1 MKPYKS
7 IFSMCLLITMATA
20 GTAQDILFDKGVRA
34 GELIAFP
41 SLSDPNSYYYLAD
54 KVQVAKHPDGKP
66 MFSFTRYV
74 RNKATD
80 SDDGSSITESEDAG
94 GVVHVVV
101 SLAVPPD
108 VVKAAETALHRIN
121 GNGKLIG
128 PVIYKSGKIALI
140 SSVIGENGE
149 LTKKVVGLG
158 SAPILE
164 GQKAAV
170 AVLLTKQ
177 GADILWATFQSA
189 TPDLSFQFEMEAKG
203 YLSPKRVKIE
213 ADFEQ
218 IYSHKAFEAA
228 AVTPVFAAEI
238 KDAFD
243 DLANSGAIKV
253 TQVGEDAEL
262 DKMRE
267 TAYNQLVNLIFD
279 KVGGQGVT
287 DFSQLMPN
295 TQKSMLD
302 RATEMLTAARTEAR
316 NENKEI
322 DEANKARREHELQ
335 MRRESRHLMDSI
347 YRARGITYAPVANP
361 ESGANG
367 NGQDIQHVPI
377 PEFAVAASFV
387 MKKIRRS
394 GKYTVDLN
402 KYTEDVRS
410 FPFSE
415 NVGNIKQTCSSCFVN
430 VNLDDDLYKQ
440 REIMVRLLDV
450 NDQDF
455 GPYLSSVEV
464 AIRKKHQNGDITLQ
478 NIVID
483 KNSFNKSAN
492 VFRTRYGWKGDTKRE
507 EWLTYEYKTK
517 WTFSGGFE
525 VTTDWQKREF
535 ASIDLAPPLV
545 KKDVYVEVDPD
556 MVQQENIRAAEVKL
570 FFKNDG
576 KENNRV
582 VNLMASTNV
591 LSKSVELIL
600 PRNVDD
606 YEYEV
611 TFFMKGQKPPV
622 KIPRTPYNHG
632 SLYLDT
638 LTKL

>member
-1 MKPYKS
+1 MKVSKS
-7 IFSMCLLITMATA
+7 LFILVIALGVCSNCFS
-20 GTAQDILFDKGVRA
+20 QDIVFDKGVRA

-74 RNKATD
+74 KNKATGAE
-80 SDDGSSITESEDAG
+80 DGSATSESDDAG

-101 SLAVPPD
+101 SLAVPQD
-108 VVKAAETALHRIN
+108 MVKAAETAIRRVN
-121 GNGKLIG
+121 TNGKLVG

-164 GQKAAV
+164 GHKAAV
-170 AVLLTKQ
+170 AVLLSKQ
-177 GADILWATFQSA
+177 GADILWATFQSP

-213 ADFEQ
+213 ANFEQ
-218 IYSHKAFEAA
+218 IYAHKSFEAA
-228 AVTPVFAAEI
+228 AVSPVFAAEI
-238 KDAFD
+238 KNTFD
-243 DLANSGAIKV
+243 DLSNSGAIKV

-279 KVGGQGVT
+279 KVGGQGMA
-287 DFSQLMPN
+287 DFNQLLPN
-295 TQKSMLD
+295 NQKSMLD

-316 NENKEI
+316 NENKDI
-322 DEANKARREHELQ
+322 DNANKERRTHELQ
-335 MRRESRHLMDSI
+335 MKRESRRLMDSI

-361 ESGANG
+361 ETADSK
-367 NGQDIQHVPI
+367 DTPHVPI
-377 PEFAVAASFV
+377 PAFAVAASYI
-387 MKKIRRS
+387 MKNIRRS
-394 GKYTVDLN
+394 GNYSIDLN
-402 KYTEDVRS
+402 KYTEDLRT

-415 NVGNIKQTCSSCFVN
+415 NVGNIRQTCPTCFTN

-440 REIMVRLLDV
+440 REIMVRLMDV

-464 AIRKKHQNGDITLQ
+464 AVRKKHQSGETTLQ
-478 NIVID
+478 NVVID
-483 KNSFNKSAN
+483 KASFNKTSN
-492 VFRTRYGWKGDTKRE
+492 VFRMRYGWKGDTKRD
-507 EWLTYEYKTK
+507 EWLNYEYKTK

-525 VTTDWQKREF
+525 VTTDWQPQEF
-535 ASIDLAPPLV
+535 ASIDIAPPLV
-545 KKDVYVEVDPD
+545 KKDVYVEIDPEII
-556 MVQQENIRAAEVKL
+556 QRENIRAAEIKI
-570 FFKNDG
+570 FFKNSG
-576 KENNRV
+576 KEVNRI
-582 VNLMASTNV
+582 VNLIASTNV

-611 TFFMKGQKPPV
+611 TWFLKGQRPNV
-622 KIPRTPYNHG
+622 KIARTPYNHG
-632 SLYLDT
+632 SLYLDS